1 MSTGAVSSAGLADPS
16 EPTRGAGPAAASG
29 PAAAPDPSAGPA
41 AAVALPPRA
50 ERGERAQA
58 AVERLRPAGVEA
70 VAVTWVDNAGI
81 ARVKAVPLDGLVHA
95 AEWGV
100 GTAPCFDVFL
110 ADDSIVTS
118 RSVGGPTGDLR
129 LYPDLDRVV
138 PLAAQP
144 GWAWAPGARY
154 TQSGAPHP
162 GCQRLFAR
170 RMTAA
175 AAERG
180 ITVKAGIEVE
190 WVVALAG
197 PAREEPRY
205 PTDGP
210 AYGMQRLTD
219 LSDYLREVLHAL
231 GAQGL
236 AVLQIHPEYAPGQ
249 FEVSVAPEGPVE
261 AADTSVLVRQ
271 TVRAVSARHGLRASF
286 APVVEAGSVGNGGH
300 LHLSLWRDGRNL
312 ARGGAG
318 PHGLTAEAE
327 GFLAGVLGALPELL
341 VLGSSSPAGYLRLV
355 PSHWAGAYQCWGLE
369 NREAALRLV
378 TGSTGERATAAN
390 AEIKC
395 FDATANP
402 YLAIG
407 GVLATGLAGLAQRLA
422 LPPEFTGDPA
432 EAAPG
437 TVPRL
442 PAGPGDALAAYQ
454 ESAVLREALGEPLYE
469 AVLAVRRGE
478 SERHASATPEQL
490 VAATRWR
497 Y

>member
-1 MSTGAVSSAGLADPS
+1 MSTGTVAPGRPEPSAEPS
-16 EPTRGAGPAAASG
+16 AAAAST
-29 PAAAPDPSAGPA
+29 AAPDPAPGG
-41 AAVALPPRA
+41 VALPPRA
-50 ERGERAQA
+50 DRAERGQRAQA
-58 AVERLRPAGVEA
+58 AVERLRAHDIEA

-81 ARVKAVPLDGLVHA
+81 ARVKAVPLAGLVHA
-95 AEWGV
+95 AQWGV
-100 GTAPCFDVFL
+100 GAAPCFDVFL
-110 ADDSIVTS
+110 ADDTIVTS
-118 RSVGGPTGDLR
+118 RLIGGPTGDLR
-129 LYPDLDRVV
+129 LYPDVERIV

-144 GWAWAPGARY
+144 GWAWAPGDRY
-154 TQSGAPHP
+154 TQGGAPHP

-170 RMTAA
+170 RMVAA

-180 ITVKAGIEVE
+180 LALRAGIEIE

-197 PAREEPRY
+197 PAQEEPRY
-205 PTDGP
+205 PTAGP

-219 LSDYLREVLHAL
+219 LSDYLRDVLRAL
-231 GAQGL
+231 GEQGL
-236 AVLQIHPEYAPGQ
+236 TVLQIHPEYAAGQ

-261 AADTSVLVRQ
+261 AADTSVLVRH

-300 LHLSLWRDGRNL
+300 LHLSLWREGHNL
-312 ARGGAG
+312 AHGGPG

-341 VLGSSSPAGYLRLV
+341 VLGCSSPVGYLRLV

-378 TGSTGERATAAN
+378 TGSTGERSSAAN

-402 YLAIG
+402 YLAVGAVI
-407 GVLATGLAGLAQRLA
+407 AAGLAGRDQRLA

-432 EAAPG
+432 QAEPG

-442 PAGPGDALAAYQ
+442 PAGPEEALAAYRG
-454 ESAVLREALGEPLYE
+454 SAVLREALGEPLFE
-469 AVLAVRRGE
+469 AVLAVRQAE
-478 SERHASATPEQL
+478 AEQYADATPERL
-490 VAATRWR
+490 AAATRWR

>member
-1 MSTGAVSSAGLADPS
+1 M
-16 EPTRGAGPAAASG
+16 
-29 PAAAPDPSAGPA
+29 
-41 AAVALPPRA
+41 
-50 ERGERAQA
+50 
-58 AVERLRPAGVEA
+58 
-70 VAVTWVDNAGI
+70 
-81 ARVKAVPLDGLVHA
+81 
-95 AEWGV
+95 GV

-110 ADDSIVTS
+110 ADDTIVS
-118 RSVGGPTGDLR
+118 SPLAGGPTGDLR
-129 LYPDLDRVV
+129 LYPDVDRLV

-144 GWAWAPGARY
+144 GWAWAPGDRY
-154 TQSGAPHP
+154 TQGGAPHP

-170 RMTAA
+170 RMVAA

-180 ITVKAGIEVE
+180 LGLKAGIEVE
-190 WVVALAG
+190 WVVALDG
-197 PAREEPRY
+197 PAEEEPRF
-205 PTDGP
+205 PTAGP

-219 LSDYLREVLHAL
+219 LSGYLRDLLRAL
-231 GAQGL
+231 AGQGL
-236 AVLQIHPEYAPGQ
+236 SVLQIHPEYAAGQ

-271 TVRAVSARHGLRASF
+271 TVRAVSARHGLRVSF
-286 APVVEAGSVGNGGH
+286 APVVVAGSVGNGGH

-312 ARGGAG
+312 ARGGPG

-378 TGSTGERATAAN
+378 TGSTGERSTAAN
-390 AEIKC
+390 AEVKC

-402 YLAIG
+402 YLAVG
-407 GVLATGLAGLAQRLA
+407 GVLAAGLAGLDRGLA
-422 LPPEFTGDPA
+422 LPPESTGDPA
-432 EAAPG
+432 QAEPG
-437 TVPRL
+437 SVPRL
-442 PAGPGDALAAYQ
+442 PSAPAAALAAYQ
-454 ESAVLREALGEPLYE
+454 RSALLREALGEPLYE
-469 AVLAVRRGE
+469 AVLAVRRAEGE
-478 SERHASATPEQL
+478 QFADATPEQL

>member
-1 MSTGAVSSAGLADPS
+1 MSTGTVASAGLADPS
-16 EPTRGAGPAAASG
+16 EPEGGPAG
-29 PAAAPDPSAGPA
+29 GAAAPSGGPLG
-41 AAVALPPRA
+41 AVALPPRA
-50 ERGERAQA
+50 ERAARAQE
-58 AVERLRPAGVEA
+58 AVGRLGPAGVDA

-81 ARVKAVPLDGLVHA
+81 ARVKAVPLSGLVHA
-95 AEWGV
+95 AQWGV
-100 GTAPCFDVFL
+100 GAAPCFDVFL
-110 ADDSIVTS
+110 ADDTIVTS
-118 RSVGGPTGDLR
+118 RLIGGPTGDLR
-129 LYPDLDRVV
+129 LYPDLDRLV

-144 GWAWAPGARY
+144 GWAWAPGERY
-154 TQSGAPHP
+154 TQAGSPHP

-175 AAERG
+175 AAGRG
-180 ITVKAGIEVE
+180 LTLKAGIEVE

-197 PAREEPRY
+197 EPQEEPRF
-205 PTDGP
+205 PTAGP
-210 AYGMQRLTD
+210 AYGMHRLTD
-219 LSDYLREVLHAL
+219 LSDYLREVLRAL
-231 GAQGL
+231 AEQGL
-236 AVLQIHPEYAPGQ
+236 TVLQIHPEYAPGQ

-261 AADTSVLVRQ
+261 AADTTVLVRQ
-271 TVRAVSARHGLRASF
+271 TIRAVSARHGLRASF

-300 LHLSLWRDGRNL
+300 LHLSLWRDGHNL
-312 ARGGAG
+312 ARGGSG

-378 TGSTGERATAAN
+378 TGSSGERSTAAN

-402 YLAIG
+402 YLAVG
-407 GVLATGLAGLAQRLA
+407 AVLATGLAGLDQRLA

-432 EAAPG
+432 AATPG

-442 PAGPGDALAAYQ
+442 PAGPAEAIAAYRK
-454 ESAVLREALGEPLYE
+454 SAVLREAMGEPLYE
-469 AVLAVRRGE
+469 AVLAVRTAE
-478 SERHASATPEQL
+478 SEQYADATPQEL

>member
-1 MSTGAVSSAGLADPS
+1 MSTGTVASAGLADPS
-16 EPTRGAGPAAASG
+16 EPEGGPAGGVAVPSG
-29 PAAAPDPSAGPA
+29 GPLG
-41 AAVALPPRA
+41 AVALPPRA
-50 ERGERAQA
+50 ERAERAQE
-58 AVERLRPAGVEA
+58 AVGRLGPAGVDA

-81 ARVKAVPLDGLVHA
+81 TRVKAVPLSGLVHA
-95 AEWGV
+95 AQWGV
-100 GTAPCFDVFL
+100 GAAPCFDVFL
-110 ADDSIVTS
+110 ADDTVVTS
-118 RSVGGPTGDLR
+118 RLIGGPTGDLR
-129 LYPDLDRVV
+129 LYPDLDRLV

-144 GWAWAPGARY
+144 GWAWAPGERY
-154 TQSGAPHP
+154 TQAGSPHP

-175 AAERG
+175 AAARG
-180 ITVKAGIEVE
+180 LSLKAGIEVE

-197 PAREEPRY
+197 EPQEEPRF
-205 PTDGP
+205 PTAGP
-210 AYGMQRLTD
+210 AYGMHRLTD
-219 LSDYLREVLHAL
+219 LSDYLREVLRAL
-231 GAQGL
+231 AEQGL
-236 AVLQIHPEYAPGQ
+236 TVLQIHPEYAPGQ

-261 AADTSVLVRQ
+261 AADTTVLVRQ
-271 TVRAVSARHGLRASF
+271 TIRAVSARHGLRASF

-300 LHLSLWRDGRNL
+300 LHLSLWRDGHNL
-312 ARGGAG
+312 ARGGSG

-378 TGSTGERATAAN
+378 TGSSGERSTAAN

-402 YLAIG
+402 YLAVG
-407 GVLATGLAGLAQRLA
+407 AVLATGLAGLDQRLA
-422 LPPEFTGDPA
+422 LPREFTGDPA
-432 EAAPG
+432 AAAPG

-442 PAGPGDALAAYQ
+442 PAGPAEAIAAYRK
-454 ESAVLREALGEPLYE
+454 SAVLREAMGEPLYE
-469 AVLAVRRGE
+469 AVLAVRTAE
-478 SERHASATPEQL
+478 SEQCAPATPQEL

>member
-1 MSTGAVSSAGLADPS
+1 MSTGTVAAGRPEPSAEPSAEPLGGSSAGSAG
-16 EPTRGAGPAAASG
+16 GALDG
-29 PAAAPDPSAGPA
+29 AAP
-41 AAVALPPRA
+41 PPRA
-50 ERGERAQA
+50 DRAARAQA
-58 AVERLRPAGVEA
+58 AVERLRATGVEA

-81 ARVKAVPLDGLVHA
+81 ARVKAVPLTGLVHA
-95 AEWGV
+95 AQWGI
-100 GTAPCFDVFL
+100 GAAPCFDVFL
-110 ADDSIVTS
+110 ADDTIVS
-118 RSVGGPTGDLR
+118 SPLIGGPTGDLR
-129 LYPDLDRVV
+129 LHPDVERLV

-144 GWAWAPGARY
+144 GWAWAPGERY
-154 TQSGAPHP
+154 TQAGPPHP

-170 RMTAA
+170 RMVAA

-180 ITVKAGIEVE
+180 LTLKAGIEVE

-197 PAREEPRY
+197 PPEEEPRY
-205 PTDGP
+205 PTAGP
-210 AYGMQRLTD
+210 AYGMQRLID
-219 LSDYLREVLHAL
+219 LSDYLRDLLRAL
-231 GAQGL
+231 GEQGL
-236 AVLQIHPEYAPGQ
+236 TVLQVHPEYAAGQ

-261 AADTSVLVRQ
+261 AADTSVLIRQ

-312 ARGGAG
+312 AHGGPG

-341 VLGSSSPAGYLRLV
+341 VLGCSSPAGYLRLV

-407 GVLATGLAGLAQRLA
+407 AVIAAGLAGLDQRLA

-432 EAAPG
+432 AAAPG

-442 PAGPGDALAAYQ
+442 PAGPAEAIAAYRK
-454 ESAVLREALGEPLYE
+454 SATLREALGEPLYE
-469 AVLAVRRGE
+469 AVLAVRQAE
-478 SERHASATPEQL
+478 SEQYADTPPERL
-490 VAATRWR
+490 AAATRWR

>member
-1 MSTGAVSSAGLADPS
+1 MSTGTVAAGQAEPAA
-16 EPTRGAGPAAASG
+16 EPTGEPHGGPAAPG
-29 PAAAPDPSAGPA
+29 AG
-41 AAVALPPRA
+41 AVALPPRA
-50 ERGERAQA
+50 ERAERAQA
-58 AVERLRPAGVEA
+58 AVERLRPAGVDA

-81 ARVKAVPLDGLVHA
+81 TRVKAVPLAGLAHA
-95 AEWGV
+95 AQWGI
-100 GTAPCFDVFL
+100 GAAPCFDVFL
-110 ADDSIVTS
+110 ADDTIVTS
-118 RSVGGPTGDLR
+118 PLIGGPTGDLR
-129 LYPDLDRVV
+129 LYPDLDRLV

-144 GWAWAPGARY
+144 GWAWAPGERY
-154 TQSGAPHP
+154 TQAGTPHP

-175 AAERG
+175 AAGRG
-180 ITVKAGIEVE
+180 LSLKAGIEVE

-197 PAREEPRY
+197 EPQEEPRY
-205 PTDGP
+205 PTAGP
-210 AYGMQRLTD
+210 AYGMHRLTD
-219 LSDYLREVLHAL
+219 LSDYLRDVLRAL
-231 GAQGL
+231 AEQGL
-236 AVLQIHPEYAPGQ
+236 TVLQIHPEYAPGQ

-261 AADTSVLVRQ
+261 AADTTVLVRQ
-271 TVRAVSARHGLRASF
+271 TIRAVSARHGLRSSF

-312 ARGGAG
+312 ARGGSG

-378 TGSTGERATAAN
+378 TGSSGERSTAAN

-402 YLAIG
+402 YLAVG
-407 GVLATGLAGLAQRLA
+407 AVLAAGLAGLDQRLA

-432 EAAPG
+432 AAAPG

-442 PAGPGDALAAYQ
+442 PAAPAEAIAAYRK
-454 ESAVLREALGEPLYE
+454 SAVLREALGEPLYE
-469 AVLAVRRGE
+469 AVLAVRTAE
-478 SERHASATPEQL
+478 SEQYAEATPQEL
-490 VAATRWR
+490 VTATRWR

>member
-1 MSTGAVSSAGLADPS
+1 MTTGTVATDRPEPAAGSAARPAPGPAGHVEAGAGAV
-16 EPTRGAGPAAASG
+16 
-29 PAAAPDPSAGPA
+29 
-41 AAVALPPRA
+41 LPPRADRA

-58 AVERLRPAGVEA
+58 AADRLRGSGVEA

-95 AEWGV
+95 AQWGV
-100 GTAPCFDVFL
+100 GAAPCFDVFL
-110 ADDSIVTS
+110 SDDSIVTS
-118 RSVGGPTGDLR
+118 RLIGGPTGDLR
-129 LYPDLDRVV
+129 LYPDVERIV

-144 GWAWAPGARY
+144 GWAWAPGDRY
-154 TQSGAPHP
+154 TQGGAPHP

-170 RMTAA
+170 RAVAA
-175 AAERG
+175 AAEQG
-180 ITVKAGIEVE
+180 LTLKAGIEIE

-197 PAREEPRY
+197 PEGEEPRY
-205 PTDGP
+205 PTAGP

-219 LSDYLREVLHAL
+219 LSDYLRDVLRAL
-231 GAQGL
+231 GEQGL
-236 AVLQIHPEYAPGQ
+236 TVLQIHPEYAPGQ

-261 AADTSVLVRQ
+261 AADTSVLVRH

-286 APVVEAGSVGNGGH
+286 APAVEAGGVGNGGH
-300 LHLSLWRDGRNL
+300 LHLSLWREGRNL
-312 ARGGAG
+312 AHGGPG

-341 VLGSSSPAGYLRLV
+341 VLGCSSPAGYLRLV
-355 PSHWAGAYQCWGLE
+355 PSRWAGAYQCWGLE

-378 TGSTGERATAAN
+378 TGSTGERSSAAN

-402 YLAIG
+402 YLAVGAVI
-407 GVLATGLAGLAQRLA
+407 AAGLAGREQRLA
-422 LPPEFTGDPA
+422 LPPESTGDPSLA
-432 EAAPG
+432 EPG

-442 PAGPGDALAAYQ
+442 PTGPAEALDAYRG
-454 ESAVLREALGEPLYE
+454 SAVLREALGEPLFE
-469 AVLAVRRGE
+469 AVLAVRQAEAEQYAGA
-478 SERHASATPEQL
+478 SPERL
-490 VAATRWR
+490 AAVTRWR